1 MNSIKIWEVFNIT
14 VQKGLHGILMRH
26 FLCVS
31 GFFDLQVRG
40 SDLIMKRQIFLYL
53 IVFCILLICSQ
64 TYGSESLGRG
74 FGDHIHW
81 RTLDDGKK
89 EAEASGLPLMLIIHK
104 SWCGACKA
112 LKPKFADSKEISEM
126 AHNFVM
132 VNIEDEEEPSDSVFR
147 PDGDYIPRILFL
159 DPSGEVHPEIINQN
173 GNPKYKYFY
182 SSADQVVLAMK
193 EAQEKLTG
201 DIATK
206 HRYSDEF

>member
-1 MNSIKIWEVFNIT
+1 MGAKVLEEGLETTFTGEHWMMEKKK
-14 VQKGLHGILMRH
+14 QK
-26 FLCVS
+26 
-31 GFFDLQVRG
+31 
-40 SDLIMKRQIFLYL
+40 
-53 IVFCILLICSQ
+53 
-64 TYGSESLGRG
+64 
-74 FGDHIHW
+74 
-81 RTLDDGKK
+81 
-89 EAEASGLPLMLIIHK
+89 P
-104 SWCGACKA
+104 A

-132 VNIEDEEEPSDSVFR
+132 VNIEDEEEPNDSAFS
-147 PDGDYIPRILFL
+147 PDGGYIPRILFL

-182 SSADQVVLAMK
+182 SSADQVVFSMK